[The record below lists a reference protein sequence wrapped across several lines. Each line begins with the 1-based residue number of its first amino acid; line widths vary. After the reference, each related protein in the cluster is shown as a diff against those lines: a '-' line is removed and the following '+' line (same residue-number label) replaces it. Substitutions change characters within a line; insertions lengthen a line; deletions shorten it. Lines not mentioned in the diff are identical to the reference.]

1 MVFASRPSNNN
12 SKATT
17 KRQERLLT
25 PLQELESE
33 FVQMGELLRDS
44 ADQKEFKARMTQF
57 PLKVN
62 LE

>member
-1 MVFASRPSNNN
+1 MVFASRPSNK

-17 KRQERLLT
+17 KQQERLLT

-33 FVQMGELLRDS
+33 VVQMGELLRDS

-62 LE
+62 L